1 MYICVY
7 VYYIYICICVCFFF
21 FFLTAPVDRLFILQW
36 LIRSQHFGRNN
47 NSSRFGKYNRVFFDE
62 TGTLVDA
69 SVSWKPM
76 ECERHPFLPPDDL
89 NGF

>member
-1 MYICVY
+1 M
-7 VYYIYICICVCFFF
+7 
-21 FFLTAPVDRLFILQW
+21 FLSSCLVSGNIVHPAMVNQVTTTL
-36 LIRSQHFGRNN
+36 GRNN

-69 SVSWKPM
+69 SVSWKLM
-76 ECERHPFLPPDDL
+76 ECQRHPVLQTDDL